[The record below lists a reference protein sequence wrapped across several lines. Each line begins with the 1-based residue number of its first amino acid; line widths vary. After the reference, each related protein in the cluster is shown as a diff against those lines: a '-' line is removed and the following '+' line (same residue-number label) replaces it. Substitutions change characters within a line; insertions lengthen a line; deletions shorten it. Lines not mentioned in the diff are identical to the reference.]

1 MHEKKMKYCLTIPHV
16 ARSWIHTYVTIF
28 ILERHPCTEHIRKT
42 KFFLPNFLNF
52 SKLNF
57 IFSQSIP
64 TPKGYVTSQGSST
77 SCQFN
82 FFDRGSH
89 HGKLIAIEKL
99 LMQVLTY
106 TGAHQHSYLLKDNNF
121 CLRDFS

>member
-64 TPKGYVTSQGSST
+64 TPKGYVTSQ
-77 SCQFN
+77 
-82 FFDRGSH
+82 R
-89 HGKLIAIEKL
+89 
-99 LMQVLTY
+99 VLNILSI
-106 TGAHQHSYLLKDNNF
+106 QLF
-121 CLRDFS
+121 